1 MGQDSIV
8 IVGGGLAA
16 ATTVNELREQGHT
29 GTISL
34 IGQEQELPYERPPLS
49 KGYLQ
54 GNDKLE
60 DFTVNPASWY
70 QEHNV
75 QLHLGVRAEKIDREN
90 QQVSLS
96 DGSTVDYDQL
106 VLATGARP

>member
-29 GTISL
+29 GAITL

-60 DFTVNPASWY
+60 DFTV
-70 QEHNV
+70 
-75 QLHLGVRAEKIDREN
+75 
-90 QQVSLS
+90 
-96 DGSTVDYDQL
+96 
-106 VLATGARP
+106 